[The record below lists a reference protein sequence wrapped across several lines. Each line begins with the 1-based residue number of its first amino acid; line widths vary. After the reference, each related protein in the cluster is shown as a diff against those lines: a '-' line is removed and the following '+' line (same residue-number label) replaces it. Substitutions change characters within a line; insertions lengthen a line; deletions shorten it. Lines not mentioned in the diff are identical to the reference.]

1 MMLFRP
7 TYCCDCG
14 EKIERE
20 RWRFWTSTRFCEL
33 CETVNRPYELLSRGA
48 VALGTLVVIFWI
60 GSAVIPVT
68 KTEAETAS
76 IKPQNVPSKKDDVR
90 KASSEQTVRTFKAD
104 ADVESRDKAF
114 GSGDS
119 VKEDFPPNFSA
130 KRVNDPENVY
140 LCGARTKK
148 GTACTR
154 RVKERGKRCWQ
165 HEGMSAMKDE
175 KPPSELDF

>member
-20 RWRFWTSTRFCEL
+20 HWRFWTSTRFCEL
-33 CETVNRPYELLSRGA
+33 CETVNKPYELLNRG
-48 VALGTLVVIFWI
+48 VVILGTLVLVFWI
-60 GSAVIPVT
+60 GSSVIPGAGT
-68 KTEAETAS
+68 GSETAS
-76 IKPQNVPSKKDDVR
+76 IEPKNVLDKNARGQVT
-90 KASSEQTVRTFKAD
+90 SSGRTVRTFKAD
-104 ADVESRDKAF
+104 AGTESSDRES
-114 GSGDS
+114 GSVDPT
-119 VKEDFPPNFSA
+119 KEDFPPNFSV
-130 KRVNDPENVY
+130 KRVNDPENIY

-154 RVKERGKRCWQ
+154 RVKVKGKRCWQ
-165 HEGMSAMKDE
+165 HEGMPAMKDE